1 MFNLLFCQV
10 NWDVEEV
17 RSMAVV
23 DCSVLSDIGKILI
36 QISLSF
42 PYLLEFVVD
51 HAL

>member
-1 MFNLLFCQV
+1 
-10 NWDVEEV
+10 
-17 RSMAVV
+17 MAIL
-23 DCSVLSDIGKILI
+23 DCSVILALSDVAKILI